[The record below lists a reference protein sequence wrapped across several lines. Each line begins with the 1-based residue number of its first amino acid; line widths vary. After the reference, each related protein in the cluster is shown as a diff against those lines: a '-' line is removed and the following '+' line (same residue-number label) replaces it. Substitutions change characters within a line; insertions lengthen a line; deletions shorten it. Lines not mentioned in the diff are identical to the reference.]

1 MSLVKESQRVNANL
15 LFNKSLFA
23 PVQGVMKVLR
33 EFFLIVIW
41 QENLDSE
48 KTFDTNQNKLLNFI

>member
-23 PVQGVMKVLR
+23 PVPGVMKVFR
-33 EFFLIVIW
+33 EFIDCKIW
-41 QENLDSE
+41 PDNLDSE
-48 KTFDTNQNKLLNFI
+48 NTFDTNQNKLLNFF